1 MCQLCCRGLYCDG
14 IRYVSDVQVHHIV
27 PLAKDYS
34 KKLDGENLICLCP
47 YHHEMAESGEIPENE
62 LLLIANEQENKDPP
76 CHLNYRNVHKRT
88 PTAGFSLRKVP

>member
-27 PLAKDYS
+27 SLAKDYS
-34 KKLDGENLICLCP
+34 KRLDGENLICLCP

-62 LLLIANEQENKDPP
+62 LLLIANGQENKDPP
-76 CHLNYRNVHKRT
+76 T
-88 PTAGFSLRKVP
+88 I